1 MASKNNKSK
10 FPTAQTVLLIIAGL
24 VALLTWFVPAGQ
36 YDRLSYNKE
45 TETFTRTHLTE
56 TITLVAS
63 QKTLNDLKVKIPLE
77 KFTNGDLWKP
87 ISIPGTYLKL
97 EPRPQGLLAF
107 IKSPLLGILAVSDII
122 LLVLI
127 IGGLIGIVNSTGA
140 FEAGI
145 SWLATVLKGKEYV
158 LIILVTTLIAIGG
171 TTFGLAEETI
181 AFYLSL
187 IHI

>member
-45 TETFTRTHLTE
+45 TETFTRTHLKE
-56 TITLVAS
+56 TVTLVAS

-107 IKSPLLGILAVSDII
+107 IKSPFLIKKDEFQNLGNLSR
-122 LLVLI
+122 
-127 IGGLIGIVNSTGA
+127 
-140 FEAGI
+140 
-145 SWLATVLKGKEYV
+145 
-158 LIILVTTLIAIGG
+158 TLPSR
-171 TTFGLAEETI
+171 LRPSRLPECNPR
-181 AFYLSL
+181 Y
-187 IHI
+187 